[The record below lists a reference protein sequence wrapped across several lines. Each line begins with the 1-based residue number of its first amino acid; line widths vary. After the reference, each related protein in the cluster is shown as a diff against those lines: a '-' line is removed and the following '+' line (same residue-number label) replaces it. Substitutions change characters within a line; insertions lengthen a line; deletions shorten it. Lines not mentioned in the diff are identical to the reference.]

1 MFISGLSIEKQKA
14 FLNLAYTMI
23 LADGRIDDYEQKM
36 FDSYAL
42 EVNVDLKEAHKV
54 DFEKELFIFDDS
66 STSEKKKVFFEL
78 YAIALV
84 DKEYPVEESK
94 LVDIMKARF
103 NISDNLMK
111 EMKDGLYAMSSAYE
125 HLQKILSDD

>member
-14 FLNLAYTMI
+14 FLNLAYTMVR
-23 LADGRIDDYEQKM
+23 ADGKIDEYEQKL
-36 FDSYAL
+36 FNGYAL
-42 EVNVDLKEAHKV
+42 EVTVDLNEAHTV
-54 DFEKELFIFDDS
+54 DFEKELSIFDDS
-66 STSEKKKVFFEL
+66 SPTEKKKVFFEI

-103 NISDNLMK
+103 NISDDLMK